1 MRLSPPKRCFGGGD
15 KVRAHAFGAGVGL
28 ERSSTSTMSP
38 GTSASHAA
46 IVPGAPVWIKATGD
60 TGEAFTNATV
70 KSVDSS
76 GGKCTVEENG
86 AERTV
91 GIDECSPANPD
102 DMVTPD
108 NTFLI
113 HISEPTI
120 LCNVR
125 DLCPALLPRP
135 PRAALTLLRA
145 VRRCA
150 RGSPRTKCTR

>member
-1 MRLSPPKRCFGGGD
+1 
-15 KVRAHAFGAGVGL
+15 
-28 ERSSTSTMSP
+28 MSP

-46 IVPGAPVWIKATGD
+46 VVSGAPVWIKATGD
-60 TGEAFTNATV
+60 TGEAFTSATV

-86 AERTV
+86 TERTV

-125 DLCPALLPRP
+125 APSSRP
-135 PRAALTLLRA
+135 PPHHGPATHGVYLLRA
-145 VRRCA
+145 AGRCA
-150 RGSPRTKCTR
+150 RDSPRTKSTQ